1 MGFRGKQSGCLWI
14 GGCLLIEAVTTQEGL
29 LEPNFA
35 TLSFERA
42 VQLFQGWGFRV
53 EEGPGHEEV
62 TLILEGPAHRS
73 YYVYEVAQLP
83 QIAAAVL
90 RVRWNTGAIK
100 APCWMGNKS

>member
-1 MGFRGKQSGCLWI
+1 
-14 GGCLLIEAVTTQEGL
+14 

-35 TLSFERA
+35 KLSLERA

-90 RVRWNTGAIK
+90 GVRWNTGAIK
-100 APCWMGNKS
+100 APVLDA

>member
-1 MGFRGKQSGCLWI
+1 LGFGGKQSGCSWI
-14 GGCLLIEAVTTQEGL
+14 GDCLLVEAVTTQEGL

-35 TLSFERA
+35 KLSFERA

-73 YYVYEVAQLP
+73 SYVYEVAQLP

-90 RVRWNTGAIK
+90 RVRWNTGAIM
-100 APCWMGNKS
+100 APVLDV

>member
-1 MGFRGKQSGCLWI
+1 M
-14 GGCLLIEAVTTQEGL
+14 
-29 LEPNFA
+29 EPDFA
-35 TLSFERA
+35 KLSFERA

-53 EEGPGHEEV
+53 EEGPGQEEV

-100 APCWMGNKS
+100 APVLDV